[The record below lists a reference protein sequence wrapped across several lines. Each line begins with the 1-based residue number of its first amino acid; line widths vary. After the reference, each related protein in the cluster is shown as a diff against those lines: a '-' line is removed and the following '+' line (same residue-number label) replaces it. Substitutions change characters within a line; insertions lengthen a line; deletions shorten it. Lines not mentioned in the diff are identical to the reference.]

1 MLIIKNW
8 HTFLDFIETLETSN
22 SNYQLFATKE
32 LSKDFYVLCTE
43 FPIAIDCV
51 CLLITENSTVL
62 YTETRTF
69 DFPYNYRDMLSE
81 SKNLKISMFVNKIE
95 IDKFGN
101 PVIS

>member
-8 HTFLDFIETLETSN
+8 HTFLDFVENLESSN
-22 SNYQLFATKE
+22 SNYQLFVSNE
-32 LSKDFYVLCTE
+32 FSEHFDVLCSE

-51 CLLITENSTVL
+51 CLLIAGNLTVL
-62 YTETRTF
+62 YSETRTF
-69 DFPYNYRDMLSE
+69 DFPYNYKDMLTE